1 MTPLIPFI
9 NTGISL
15 LRPGSSQILAQAS
28 TTANNPVDIITT
40 GFGSGLGEFLPKL
53 LGAILI
59 FLVGVIVAFAVAFV
73 VRGLLRKTNIDD
85 RIASSITGRPASD
98 VPAAKWVGDI
108 AFWLIILITVAAA
121 LDALDLNAVSAPIND
136 TLGTILEYLPRL
148 FSAGLLIAL
157 AWAIATLA
165 KTVVTRGLERFNLDD
180 RLAENTGVDPRENS
194 VRIHETL
201 GNALYWFVF
210 LLFLPLILNALELNG
225 LLAPVNGLIDEF
237 LAAIPQILT
246 ALLVFGGGWLLA
258 KVVRGIVTNL
268 LAATG
273 IDGVGQ
279 RMGLSRT
286 STGSGLSLSGLAG
299 TVVYAL
305 ILLTA
310 GISALQ
316 ELNIEAISVPAVS
329 MLQQILD
336 FIPLV
341 LAAGVVLAVFY
352 FIGNFVKDLVS
363 SLLSSVGFDSILD
376 SLGLPDI
383 GGGSSTS
390 TTTSTY
396 QPTSGTTTLS
406 GETTLQS
413 PSGSTYGT
421 TGTTDSAPGMD
432 PSRVTPSRQSPS
444 EVAGVVAL
452 VGVMLF
458 GAVTAT
464 EILQLE
470 QLTLIVRAIMEIAGQ
485 VLIGA
490 LILAIGLYVANL
502 AYRLIK
508 SSGARSAGMLAQITR
523 IAILVFVGAMALG
536 QMNVAPGIVNL
547 AFGLLLGAVAVAIA
561 IAFGLGGRD
570 VANEQLKN
578 WLNQFR

>member
-1 MTPLIPFI
+1 MTTLIPPLEM
-9 NTGISL
+9 GISL
-15 LRPGSSQILAQAS
+15 LRHGSSQILAQAS
-28 TTANNPVDIITT
+28 TTTITNDPLDAISAN
-40 GFGSGLGEFLPKL
+40 FGAGLGEFLPKL
-53 LGAILI
+53 LGAIAI
-59 FLVGVIVAFAVAFV
+59 LVVGLIVAYVVALV
-73 VRGLLRKTNIDD
+73 IKGLLKKTSIDD
-85 RIASSITGRPASD
+85 RIAASITGRPASD
-98 VPAAKWVGDI
+98 VPAAKWAGDI
-108 AFWLIILITVAAA
+108 VFWIIAIIAVAAA

-136 TLGTILEYLPRL
+136 TLGNVLGYIPRL
-148 FSAGLLIAL
+148 LSAGVLIAV
-157 AWAIATLA
+157 AWAIATLV
-165 KTVVTRGLERFNLDD
+165 KTIVTRGLERFNLDD

-194 VRIHETL
+194 VQIHETL

-210 LLFLPLILNALELNG
+210 LLFLPLILNTLELNG
-225 LLAPVNGLIDEF
+225 LLAPVNGLIDQF
-237 LAAIPQILT
+237 LNAIPQILT

-286 STGSGLSLSGLAG
+286 NVGSGLSLSGLAG
-299 TVVYAL
+299 TIVYAL

-352 FIGNFVKDLVS
+352 FIGSFVKDLVS

-376 SLGLPDI
+376 SLGLPDF
-383 GGGSSTS
+383 GSATEPV
-390 TTTSTY
+390 TY
-396 QPTSGTTTLS
+396 RPTPGTTTIQS
-406 GETTLQS
+406 PTGSTTLQS
-413 PSGSTYGT
+413 PADPTYSSTEAGST
-421 TGTTDSAPGMD
+421 PGID
-432 PSRVTPSRQSPS
+432 PSSVTVSRQSPS

-470 QLTLIVRAIMEIAGQ
+470 QLTLIVRAVMEIAGQ

-508 SSGARSAGMLAQITR
+508 SSGARSAGLLAQITR

-570 VANEQLKN
+570 VANEQLRS
-578 WLNQFR
+578 WLNQFK

>member
-1 MTPLIPFI
+1 MTPLIPFV
-9 NTGISL
+9 NAGISL

-28 TTANNPVDIITT
+28 TTNNNPVDIITT

-59 FLVGVIVAFAVAFV
+59 FFVGVIVAFAVAFV

-108 AFWLIILITVAAA
+108 VFWLIMLIAVAAA

-157 AWAIATLA
+157 AWAIATLV

-286 STGSGLSLSGLAG
+286 NAGSGLSLSGLAG

-383 GGGSSTS
+383 GGSSSTS

-396 QPTSGTTTLS
+396 QPTSGTTGLS

-413 PSGSTYGT
+413 PTGSTYGT
-421 TGTTDSAPGMD
+421 TSPSDSAPGVD
-432 PSRVTPSRQSPS
+432 PSNVTASRQSPS

-570 VANEQLKN
+570 VANEQLKS

>member
-1 MTPLIPFI
+1 MGL
-9 NTGISL
+9 SL
-15 LRPGSSQILAQAS
+15 FSPGSTQVLGQV
-28 TTANNPVDIITT
+28 TTRRSNPLDAISV
-40 GFGSGLGEFLPKL
+40 GFGAGLGEFLPKL
-53 LGAILI
+53 LGAVAILVI
-59 FLVGVIVAFAVAFV
+59 GLIIAYVVALVIKS
-73 VRGLLRKTNIDD
+73 LLHKTSIDD
-85 RIASSITGRPASD
+85 RIAASITGRPASD
-98 VPAAKWVGDI
+98 VPAAKWVSDI
-108 AFWLIILITVAAA
+108 VFWLIAIITVAAA

-136 TLGTILEYLPRL
+136 TLGTILEYIPRL
-148 FSAGLLIAL
+148 FSAGLLIAV
-157 AWAIATLA
+157 AWAIATLV
-165 KTVVTRGLERFNLDD
+165 KTIVTRGLERFNLDD
-180 RLAENTGVDPRENS
+180 RLAENTGVDPRESS
-194 VRIHETL
+194 VQVHETL

-225 LLAPVNGLIDEF
+225 LLAPVNGLIDQF

-246 ALLVFGGGWLLA
+246 ALLVFGGGWILA

-273 IDGVGQ
+273 VDNIGH
-279 RMGLSRT
+279 RLGLARSNA
-286 STGSGLSLSGLAG
+286 GAGLSLSGLAG
-299 TVVYAL
+299 TLVYAL

-336 FIPLV
+336 FIPLL

-352 FIGNFVKDLVS
+352 FIGNFVKELVS
-363 SLLSSVGFDSILD
+363 SLLSSVGFDDILD

-383 GGGSSTS
+383 GSSTTS
-390 TTTSTY
+390 TTSTY
-396 QPTSGTTTLS
+396 QPTPGTTTIQPTL
-406 GETTLQS
+406 GETTLQ
-413 PSGSTYGT
+413 PSSTTY
-421 TGTTDSAPGMD
+421 TGDSIPGID
-432 PSRVTPSRQSPS
+432 PSNVTVSRQSPS

-508 SSGARSAGMLAQITR
+508 SSGARSAGLLAQITR
-523 IAILVFVGAMALG
+523 VAILVFVGAMALG

-561 IAFGLGGRD
+561 ISFGLGGRD
-570 VANEQLKN
+570 VANEQLRS
-578 WLNQFR
+578 WLKQFK

>member
-1 MTPLIPFI
+1 MTSLVPSPE
-9 NTGISL
+9 TGISL
-15 LRPGSSQILAQAS
+15 LRPNPSGILAQA
-28 TTANNPVDIITT
+28 TTNNPIDAITT

-53 LGAILI
+53 LGAVAILVI
-59 FLVGVIVAFAVAFV
+59 GLIVAYVVALV
-73 VRGLLRKTNIDD
+73 IKGLLKKTNVDD
-85 RIASSITGRPASD
+85 KIAASITGRPASD

-108 AFWLIILITVAAA
+108 VFWLIALIAVAAA

-136 TLGTILEYLPRL
+136 TLGTILEYIPRL

-157 AWAIATLA
+157 AWAIATLV
-165 KTVVTRGLERFNLDD
+165 KTIVTRGLEKFNLDD

-194 VRIHETL
+194 VQVHETL

-225 LLAPVNGLIDEF
+225 LLAPVNGLIDQF

-273 IDGVGQ
+273 IDNVGH
-279 RMGLSRT
+279 RLGLSR
-286 STGSGLSLSGLAG
+286 SNAGSGLSLSGLAG
-299 TVVYAL
+299 TLVYAL

-336 FIPLV
+336 FIPLL

-363 SLLSSVGFDSILD
+363 SLLSSVGFDDILE
-376 SLGLPDI
+376 SLGLPEI
-383 GGGSSTS
+383 GGPSATTGS
-390 TTTSTY
+390 TTTATY
-396 QPTSGTTTLS
+396 QPTAGTTIQPVG
-406 GETTLQS
+406 GETTLQPPS
-413 PSGSTYGT
+413 DSGSHK
-421 TGTTDSAPGMD
+421 
-432 PSRVTPSRQSPS
+432 QSPS

-490 LILAIGLYVANL
+490 VILAIGLYVANL

-570 VANEQLKN
+570 VANEQLRN
-578 WLNQFR
+578 WLNQFK

>member
-1 MTPLIPFI
+1 LF
-9 NTGISL
+9 S
-15 LRPGSSQILAQAS
+15 PGLNQVLAQ
-28 TTANNPVDIITT
+28 TTTTIRTNPLDAIST
-40 GFGSGLGEFLPKL
+40 GFGAGLGEFLPKL
-53 LGAILI
+53 LGAIAILVIGLI
-59 FLVGVIVAFAVAFV
+59 IAYVVALAIKS
-73 VRGLLRKTNIDD
+73 LLHKTNIDD
-85 RIASSITGRPASD
+85 RIAASITGRPASD
-98 VPAAKWVGDI
+98 VPAAKWVSDI
-108 AFWLIILITVAAA
+108 VFWLIAIITVAAA

-136 TLGTILEYLPRL
+136 TLGTVLEYIPRL
-148 FSAGLLIAL
+148 FSAALLIAV
-157 AWAIATLA
+157 AWAIATLV
-165 KTVVTRGLERFNLDD
+165 KTIVVRGLERFNLDD

-194 VRIHETL
+194 VQVHETL
-201 GNALYWFVF
+201 GSALYWFVF

-225 LLAPVNGLIDEF
+225 LLAPVNGLIDQF

-273 IDGVGQ
+273 VDNIGH
-279 RMGLSRT
+279 RLGLARSNA
-286 STGSGLSLSGLAG
+286 GAGLSLSGLAG
-299 TVVYAL
+299 TLVYAL

-336 FIPLV
+336 FIPLL

-352 FIGNFVKDLVS
+352 FIGNFVKELVS
-363 SLLSSVGFDSILD
+363 SLLASVGFDDILD

-383 GGGSSTS
+383 GSSTTS
-390 TTTSTY
+390 TTSAY
-396 QPTSGTTTLS
+396 QPTGTATTIQPTLGETTTL
-406 GETTLQS
+406 Q
-413 PSGSTYGT
+413 PGT
-421 TGTTDSAPGMD
+421 TYTTDSTPGID
-432 PSRVTPSRQSPS
+432 PSNVTASRQSPS

-523 IAILVFVGAMALG
+523 VAILIFVGAMALG

-561 IAFGLGGRD
+561 ISFGLGGRD
-570 VANEQLKN
+570 VANEQLRS
-578 WLNQFR
+578 WLNQFK

>member
-1 MTPLIPFI
+1 M
-9 NTGISL
+9 GISL
-15 LRPGSSQILAQAS
+15 FSPGSAQVLGQV
-28 TTANNPVDIITT
+28 TTRRNSPLDAISI
-40 GFGSGLGEFLPKL
+40 GFGAGLGEFLPKL
-53 LGAILI
+53 LGAIAILI
-59 FLVGVIVAFAVAFV
+59 IGLIIAYVVALVIK
-73 VRGLLRKTNIDD
+73 GLLHKTSIDD
-85 RIASSITGRPASD
+85 RIAANITGRPASE
-98 VPAAKWVGDI
+98 VPAAKWVSDI
-108 AFWLIILITVAAA
+108 IFWLIAIITVAAA

-136 TLGTILEYLPRL
+136 TLGTVLEYIPRL
-148 FSAGLLIAL
+148 FSAGLLIAV
-157 AWAIATLA
+157 AWAIATLV
-165 KTVVTRGLERFNLDD
+165 KTIVTRGLERFNLDD

-194 VRIHETL
+194 VQVHETL

-225 LLAPVNGLIDEF
+225 LLAPVNGLIDQF

-273 IDGVGQ
+273 IDNVGH
-279 RMGLSRT
+279 RLGLSRSNFGT
-286 STGSGLSLSGLAG
+286 GLSLSGLVG
-299 TVVYAL
+299 TLVYAL

-329 MLQQILD
+329 MLQRILD
-336 FIPLV
+336 FIPLL

-363 SLLSSVGFDSILD
+363 SLLSSVGFDGILD

-383 GGGSSTS
+383 GSATTS
-390 TTTSTY
+390 TTAPY
-396 QPTSGTTTLS
+396 QPTPGTTVIQPTL
-406 GETTLQS
+406 GETTIQS
-413 PSGSTYGT
+413 ASTAYT
-421 TGTTDSAPGMD
+421 SDSTPGID
-432 PSRVTPSRQSPS
+432 PATVTIGHQSPS

-508 SSGARSAGMLAQITR
+508 SSGARSAGLLAQITR
-523 IAILVFVGAMALG
+523 VAILVFVGAMALG

-561 IAFGLGGRD
+561 ISFGLGGRD
-570 VANEQLKN
+570 VANEQLRS
-578 WLNQFR
+578 WLKQFK

>member
-1 MTPLIPFI
+1 MTTLIPPI
-9 NTGISL
+9 ETGISL
-15 LRPGSSQILAQAS
+15 LRPGSSQFLAQAS
-28 TTANNPVDIITT
+28 TSGPFDAITSN
-40 GFGSGLGEFLPKL
+40 FGAGLGEFLPKL
-53 LGAILI
+53 LGAVLI
-59 FLVGVIVAFAVAFV
+59 FVIGIIVAFAVAFV
-73 VRGLLRKTNIDD
+73 IRSVLRKTNIDD
-85 RIASSITGRPASD
+85 RIAASITGRPASD

-108 AFWLIILITVAAA
+108 AFWLITLIAVAAA

-157 AWAIATLA
+157 AWAIATLV
-165 KTVVTRGLERFNLDD
+165 KTLVTKGLEQFNLDD
-180 RLAENTGVDPRENS
+180 RLAENTGVDPRQNS

-210 LLFLPLILNALELNG
+210 LLFLPLILNALRLNG
-225 LLAPVNGLIDEF
+225 LLAPVNGLIDQF
-237 LAAIPQILT
+237 LDAIPQILT

-273 IDGVGQ
+273 IDNVGH
-279 RMGLSRT
+279 RLGLSR
-286 STGSGLSLSGLAG
+286 SNAGPGLSLSGLAG
-299 TVVYAL
+299 TIVYAL

-336 FIPLV
+336 FIPLL

-363 SLLSSVGFDSILD
+363 SLLSSVGFDGILE

-383 GGGSSTS
+383 GGGSTAAA
-390 TTTSTY
+390 TSTY
-396 QPTSGTTTLS
+396 EPAPGATTIQPVA
-406 GETTLQS
+406 GETTIQPPAS
-413 PSGSTYGT
+413 SGSHK
-421 TGTTDSAPGMD
+421 
-432 PSRVTPSRQSPS
+432 QSPS

-490 LILAIGLYVANL
+490 VILAIGLYVANL

-508 SSGARSAGMLAQITR
+508 SSGARSSGMLAQITR

-570 VANEQLKN
+570 VANEQLRN
-578 WLNQFR
+578 WLNQFK